1 MKIADPLIFMVYPW
15 GNFKSSYNG
24 QDIEYLLKKVRI
36 SGKFNVLPTACVIA
50 CKEASPNALEVDAGT
65 NRYVFLNFC
74 IATLSYLYCL
84 LFNKS

>member
-50 CKEASPNALEVDAGT
+50 WEMMT
-65 NRYVFLNFC
+65 MIRF
-74 IATLSYLYCL
+74 
-84 LFNKS
+84 KSSGNSSVWPSACEISDRAVLRQS